1 MLFNFIQISIDI
13 KVTLATVGYNLYCVS
28 DFTIIA
34 IESKEVQMMSSFM
47 FLIFV
52 VEFIFSL
59 QRKEFSINIKF
70 VKFIYSEKA
79 TKF

>member
-34 IESKEVQMMSSFM
+34 IESKEVHTYVA
-47 FLIFV
+47 IFY
-52 VEFIFSL
+52 
-59 QRKEFSINIKF
+59 
-70 VKFIYSEKA
+70 IYNLCWPIHFQSRVIPVYERP
-79 TKF
+79 F